1 MSGQDEVQIETF
13 QRSAPKTA
21 KKNFGALQSKQN
33 PKTNATSRLGK
44 NPGRQ
49 YFDSAE
55 YSLHKDAAKKEEPK
69 ESTPEQ
75 KDQQN

>member
-13 QRSAPKTA
+13 QRQAPKTA
-21 KKNFGALQSKQN
+21 KKNFGALQRNAN
-33 PKTNATSRLGK
+33 PKTNTTSRLGK

-69 ESTPEQ
+69 ETVEQQ